1 LGADTVFEKLK
12 EKLFD
17 KFMKL
22 NPEAA
27 SFLGLHDP
35 YDWQLSRGDT
45 QSVIENM
52 QMLEDFAT
60 QMKAKVDYK
69 ELSDENKID
78 WHIIEMTLENMR
90 YQFEE
95 IRFYETNPNVYDQL
109 GSALFMMITRDY
121 APLEKR
127 IDAVVSRLEQF
138 PRFLE
143 EFRTRFE
150 KTKPVKLWT
159 DIAIETG
166 QQFPMLLQFIGALA
180 KGKVPEELQTR
191 LETAIANMMDPLKQ
205 HMEWLKSLE
214 GKTTDEWALG
224 KKRFDRL
231 IELRDLGMTT
241 EEIFQLG
248 KRYFKELKEQ
258 RKEVATKIDTK
269 KTVKDVLAD
278 IEKKAPANFEEA
290 LEATRSAM
298 EDAKQFLLEKDLAT
312 VYESDKLIVEE
323 TPAFL
328 VPLIPFAALM
338 MPSRFDD
345 PMQGIYIVTRPQDPK
360 NLGKHLNL
368 PSLRNTAVHEA
379 YPGHFLQGAISNRSS
394 LIHLL
399 TAFGSTLGTET
410 VEGWAHYCEQMMME
424 EGFVTGHEAK
434 LIQLTDAMWRAV
446 RIMVDVRLS
455 QGKMSMDE
463 AIDMLVKEVGMS
475 KEAATAE
482 VRRYT
487 QSPGYPLSYL
497 LGKHMILALREE
509 VKKKMGDKFS
519 LKFFHDTI
527 TANGYLP
534 ISLLRKVFDQKIA
547 KL

>member
-1 LGADTVFEKLK
+1 MGADTEFEQLK
-12 EKLFD
+12 KEFFNKFLEK
-17 KFMKL
+17 

-45 QSVIENM
+45 QDIVENM
-52 QMLEDFAT
+52 QLVEDFVA
-60 QMKAKVDYK
+60 QMKATIDFE

-78 WHIIEMTLENMR
+78 WTVAEKALENSKF
-90 YQFEE
+90 QFEE
-95 IRFYETNPNVYDQL
+95 MRFFEKNPNVYDGL
-109 GSALFMMITRDY
+109 GSIMFMMITREY
-121 APLEKR
+121 APLENR
-127 IDAVVSRLEQF
+127 IDALVSRLEQF
-138 PRFLE
+138 PRYLE
-143 EFRTRFE
+143 EFRTRFD
-150 KTKPVKLWT
+150 KSKPVKLWT
-159 DIAIETG
+159 EIAIETG
-166 QQFPMLLQFIGALA
+166 QQFPMLLQFIGGLA
-180 KGKVPEELQTR
+180 KGKVSEELQIR
-191 LETAIANMMDPLKQ
+191 LEAAIAKVMEPLQ
-205 HMEWLKSLE
+205 TYLNWMKSLD

-224 KKRFDRL
+224 PKRFERL
-231 IELRDLGMTT
+231 IQLRELGMTS

-248 KRYFKELKEQ
+248 KRYFEDLKEE
-258 RKEVATKIDTK
+258 RKRVAAEIDPKKSVDEVLEA
-269 KTVKDVLAD
+269 
-278 IEKKAPANFEEA
+278 IEEKAPANFEEA
-290 LEATRSAM
+290 LKATRSAM
-298 EDAKQFLLEKDLAT
+298 EDAKRFIIEKDLAT
-312 VYESDKLIVEE
+312 VHESDKLIVEE

-360 NLGKHLNL
+360 NLGKHLNF

-394 LIHLL
+394 IMHLL
-399 TAFGSTLGTET
+399 VGLGSILGTET

-424 EGFVTGHEAK
+424 EGFVQGPEAK
-434 LIQLTDAMWRAV
+434 LVQLTDAMWRAV

-455 QGKMSMDE
+455 QGKMSIDE
-463 AIDMLVKEVGMS
+463 AIAMLVKEVGMS
-475 KEAATAE
+475 KEGATAE

-487 QSPGYPLSYL
+487 QSPSYPLSYL
-497 LGKHMILALREE
+497 LGKHMILELRKK

-534 ISLLRKVFDQKIA
+534 ISLLRQVFDQKIT

>member
-1 LGADTVFEKLK
+1 MGADTTFEQLK
-12 EKLFD
+12 KDFFD
-17 KFMKL
+17 EFLKK

-35 YDWQLSRGDT
+35 HDWQLSRGDT
-45 QSVIENM
+45 QFVVENM
-52 QMLEDFAT
+52 KMIEDFVT
-60 QMKAKVDYK
+60 RMKASVDFK
-69 ELSDENKID
+69 ELSDENRID
-78 WHIIEMTLENMR
+78 WLVAEKALENSKFQFKEMR
-90 YQFEE
+90 FFE
-95 IRFYETNPNVYDQL
+95 RDPNVYDSL
-109 GSALFMMITRDY
+109 GGVLFMMITRDY

-138 PRFLE
+138 PRFLKE
-143 EFRTRFE
+143 YQTRFD
-150 KTKPVKLWT
+150 KSKPVKLWT
-159 DIAIETG
+159 EIAIESG

-191 LETAIANMMDPLKQ
+191 LEAAITKVMEPLQ
-205 HMEWLKSLE
+205 QYQEWLKSLE

-224 KKRFDRL
+224 AKRFERL
-231 IELRDLGMTT
+231 IELRELGMTP

-248 KRYFKELKEQ
+248 KRYFRELKEE
-258 RKEVATKIDTK
+258 RKKVATEIDPK
-269 KTVKDVLAD
+269 KTVEEVLTS
-278 IEKKAPANFEEA
+278 IEKNAPGNFEEA
-290 LEATRSAM
+290 LQATRSAM
-298 EDAKQFLLEKDLAT
+298 EDAKRFIIEKDLAT
-312 VYESDKLIVEE
+312 VYESDQLIVEE

-394 LIHLL
+394 LVHLL
-399 TAFGSTLGTET
+399 TGFGSTLGTET

-424 EGFVTGHEAK
+424 EGFVTGPEAK
-434 LIQLTDAMWRAV
+434 LILLTDAMWRAV

-455 QGKMSMDE
+455 QGKMSMEE
-463 AIDMLVKEVGMS
+463 AIDMLVQEVGMS

-487 QSPGYPLSYL
+487 QSPSYPLSYL
-497 LGKHMILALREE
+497 LGKHMILELREE
-509 VKKKMGDKFS
+509 VKKKMREKFT

-534 ISLLRKVFDQKIA
+534 LSLLRQVFDQKIA